1 LLSLAINQNDFNDVW
16 KLLFEDFIKEFL
28 LFLKDKLVLFR
39 KVIELLSEHILSF
52 FKPDVIIV
60 FKILNEFIQPVQR
73 LI

>member
-16 KLLFEDFIKEFL
+16 KLFFEDFIKEFL